1 MADQPQER
9 AQDLLPV
16 AGVTARE
23 IAEGTGMSLSSVYR
37 AIHGLDRIG
46 LLGRIPARGPALYA
60 INWAKVMEAPQK
72 ANKGSK

>member
-1 MADQPQER
+1 MPDQDQQR
-9 AQDLLPV
+9 QQDPSPV

-37 AIHGLDRIG
+37 AIHGLDRMG
-46 LLGRIPARGPALYA
+46 LLGRIPTRGPALYA

-72 ANKGSK
+72 ANKGRK